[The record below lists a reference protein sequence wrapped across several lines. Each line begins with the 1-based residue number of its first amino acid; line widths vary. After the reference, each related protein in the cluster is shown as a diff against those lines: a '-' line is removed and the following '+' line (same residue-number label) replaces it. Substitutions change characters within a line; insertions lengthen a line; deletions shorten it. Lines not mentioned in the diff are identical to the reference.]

1 MGHTAHSDLPRKHM
15 NDKWLKWWWS
25 GLSASLKWRIVT
37 RRPPTTGPTTQ
48 HAMSVSELPVEDEEE
63 PGQCEVA
70 ATWDKQDHLK
80 RLGKRVNI
88 VRYTFLLTVMAS
100 NLLLFIEFLDGKHMK
115 KLSWFI
121 MLSFSFHSYLELW
134 FDDPTRTTILETG
147 LNHQSV
153 RCCLMRFFFS
163 VVPSYGRCNL
173 KVGTT
178 NSTG

>member
-25 GLSASLKWRIVT
+25 GLSASLKWRMVT

-70 ATWDKQDHLK
+70 ATWDKQDQLK
-80 RLGKRVNI
+80 RLGKLVNI

-100 NLLLFIEFLDGKHMK
+100 NLLLFIEFLDGKHRKNSLGSSCCHLASIPTWNSDSMIRHERLFW
-115 KLSWFI
+115 KL
-121 MLSFSFHSYLELW
+121 
-134 FDDPTRTTILETG
+134 G
-147 LNHQSV
+147 
-153 RCCLMRFFFS
+153 
-163 VVPSYGRCNL
+163 
-173 KVGTT
+173 
-178 NSTG
+178 